1 MNSYTYTP
9 FGELLTGEDSGFRFS
24 GEYYD
29 SATGMV
35 NLRARQYEPAVMR
48 FVQRDLLKGDQS
60 APLSLNRY
68 LYCMNDPIGYY
79 DRSGNRVDED
89 AGKPKKVTP
98 CTNASKAIPFSGD
111 SAQSQRQEQFAIQKI
126 KSANR
131 QLENAFGRVGLDTG
145 NSNDAIS
152 QEIEKA
158 QQEIA
163 RKAANGTL
171 TVKER
176 NKIIRKACT
185 SAVLKNGWE
194 DIKQNIKEK
203 ILQKMGEWLS
213 QQAQAAYDTFIDPI
227 FGVQSFSREIKEREL
242 GSGKW
247 VVLDSEKTENRYT
260 ADYSDVKFRLI
271 NLINIKDVDS
281 KGNQIAAKQ
290 EIMIANTLSF
300 SITTGEKQ
308 VVELSLFDAEA
319 RIGFDTNQ
327 ELWLLKPTVYYETDA
342 HSEKS
347 NTHSFTVR
355 GDNIYSIYS
364 TLCYP
369 AVGAQNVWQYMS
381 GIEPNNLADLAMGL
395 YDYYKD

>member
-1 MNSYTYTP
+1 
-9 FGELLTGEDSGFRFS
+9 
-24 GEYYD
+24 
-29 SATGMV
+29 
-35 NLRARQYEPAVMR
+35 
-48 FVQRDLLKGDQS
+48 
-60 APLSLNRY
+60 
-68 LYCMNDPIGYY
+68 
-79 DRSGNRVDED
+79 
-89 AGKPKKVTP
+89 
-98 CTNASKAIPFSGD
+98 
-111 SAQSQRQEQFAIQKI
+111 
-126 KSANR
+126 
-131 QLENAFGRVGLDTG
+131 
-145 NSNDAIS
+145 
-152 QEIEKA
+152 
-158 QQEIA
+158 
-163 RKAANGTL
+163 
-171 TVKER
+171 
-176 NKIIRKACT
+176 
-185 SAVLKNGWE
+185 
-194 DIKQNIKEK
+194 
-203 ILQKMGEWLS
+203 MGEWLS